1 MYIRVLL
8 EKLSI
13 AYSVVEPATHGTD
26 LTHVNSRVTLLPT
39 KAGRPK
45 NPEPVLNQ
53 SFPDLF
59 GIQTKSRDT

>member
-1 MYIRVLL
+1 MYKRVLL

-26 LTHVNSRVTLLPT
+26 LTHVNSRATLLPT

-45 NPEPVLNQ
+45 NPEPILNQ
-53 SFPDLF
+53 NFPDLF
-59 GIQTKSRDT
+59 GARTKRRDT